1 VKQEFKIYI
10 KLWNA
15 GALEDKYYKALKSLI
30 EAKNRSR
37 IQLESTK
44 KILDTVSNMKDQFTE
59 PTRLHSQEEKVLG
72 SHKREKEEVEEMDEE
87 DRARYQKKLKKKE
100 EKSYAKSRESDL
112 EDLVPKKTGND
123 AMREKRKEKASY
135 TKKEDDTFG
144 DEINDRDM
152 FNGGDDFQR
161 RVSREKEKRDKI
173 EQKKKDQYEQKL
185 SQYKASEEK
194 KIEQLKGLLTTK
206 GNFTSGGKETF
217 GY

>member
-37 IQLESTK
+37 IQRESTR

-123 AMREKRKEKASY
+123 AMREKRKEKSVLH
-135 TKKEDDTFG
+135 KE
-144 DEINDRDM
+144 
-152 FNGGDDFQR
+152 R
-161 RVSREKEKRDKI
+161 R
-173 EQKKKDQYEQKL
+173 
-185 SQYKASEEK
+185 
-194 KIEQLKGLLTTK
+194 
-206 GNFTSGGKETF
+206 
-217 GY
+217 